1 MTDAEGILRCIE
13 LAKQAGGYV
22 HPNPWVGCVIVA
34 EGRVLAEGYHS
45 KVGKAHAEV
54 EALKAVKDEDRAL
67 LSQATLYVNLEPCAH
82 FGKTPPCAN
91 AIVEAGLRTVVVGT
105 FDPNPLVA
113 GKGVAILREAGVE
126 VRVGVEEVACRWLNR
141 RFFQSIETGRPY
153 ILLKWAESP
162 DGFIDGVRSIDHPG
176 PYRISNDASRA
187 LVHTWRSL
195 EASILVGWG
204 TYMLDEPELTVRE
217 VRGAQPQRILW
228 SSRGRWDVAAGWWLW
243 QAKNSPTPWKVFE
256 RLAKESDLRS
266 ILVEGGAATLQA
278 LLDAGLYDE
287 IRIIKGE
294 IPMGDGVTAP
304 VLPANVARIQ
314 AGQLPADECPE
325 AIEDNRI
332 ERYLSPIFKV

>member
-34 EGRVLAEGYHS
+34 EGRVLAEGHHS

-54 EALKAVKDEDRAL
+54 EALKAVKDEDREL

-176 PYRISNDASRA
+176 PYRISNDVSRA
-187 LVHTWRSL
+187 LVHSWRSL
-195 EASILVGWG
+195 EAGILVGWG

-256 RLAKESDLRS
+256 RLAKESGLRS

-278 LLDAGLYDE
+278 LLDEGLYDE

-325 AIEDNRI
+325 AIGDNRI

>member
-13 LAKQAGGYV
+13 LAKQAGGCV

-91 AIVEAGLRTVVVGT
+91 AIVEAGLHTVVVGT

-195 EASILVGWG
+195 EAGILVGWG

-256 RLAKESDLRS
+256 RLAKESGLRS

-325 AIEDNRI
+325 SIGDNRI

>member
-67 LSQATLYVNLEPCAH
+67 LSKATLYGNLEPCAH

-141 RFFQSIETGRPY
+141 RFFQSIE
-153 ILLKWAESP
+153 II
-162 DGFIDGVRSIDHPG
+162 FINKRK
-176 PYRISNDASRA
+176 
-187 LVHTWRSL
+187 
-195 EASILVGWG
+195 
-204 TYMLDEPELTVRE
+204 LTFLRK
-217 VRGAQPQRILW
+217 P
-228 SSRGRWDVAAGWWLW
+228 SSH
-243 QAKNSPTPWKVFE
+243 SE
-256 RLAKESDLRS
+256 
-266 ILVEGGAATLQA
+266 
-278 LLDAGLYDE
+278 
-287 IRIIKGE
+287 
-294 IPMGDGVTAP
+294 
-304 VLPANVARIQ
+304 
-314 AGQLPADECPE
+314 
-325 AIEDNRI
+325 
-332 ERYLSPIFKV
+332 

>member
-91 AIVEAGLRTVVVGT
+91 AIVEAGLHTVVVGT

-113 GKGVAILREAGVE
+113 GKGVAILREAGVV

-195 EASILVGWG
+195 EAGILVGWG

-256 RLAKESDLRS
+256 RLAKESGLRS

-325 AIEDNRI
+325 AIGDNRI

>member
-91 AIVEAGLRTVVVGT
+91 AIVEAGLHTVVVGT

-141 RFFQSIETGRPY
+141 RFFQSIETGQPY

-195 EASILVGWG
+195 EAGILVGWG

-256 RLAKESDLRS
+256 RLAKESGLRS

-287 IRIIKGE
+287 IRVIKGE

-325 AIEDNRI
+325 AIGDNRI

>member
-54 EALKAVKDEDRAL
+54 EALKAVKNEDRAL

-113 GKGVAILREAGVE
+113 GKGVAILREAGVV

-141 RFFQSIETGRPY
+141 RFFKSIETGRPY

-195 EASILVGWG
+195 EAGILVGWG

-256 RLAKESDLRS
+256 RLAKESGLRS

-325 AIEDNRI
+325 SIGDNRI